1 MDKSKLEELSDRI
14 LSQFFIQLRK
24 IYDEELS
31 NSPHYSLIEDD
42 SFTNACDTVSNMF
55 GVAPC
60 DYIDLDY
67 IITIIEMNPNINEG
81 IINERPTIGRYSY
94 EIDVHEN
101 VNQRVT
107 YRHQSESYSP
117 STLIQIARKMESEG
131 DISVYD
137 GKQVDRDIYDSET
150 NDVKYDKDSIK
161 KIR

>member
-14 LSQFFIQLRK
+14 LSQFFIQLIK
-24 IYDEELS
+24 IYDGKIENSKHYPLVEE
-31 NSPHYSLIEDD
+31 D
-42 SFTNACDTVSNMF
+42 SFINSCDTVSNMF

>member
-31 NSPHYSLIEDD
+31 NSPHYPLIEED

-101 VNQRVT
+101 VSQRVT

>member
-137 GKQVDRDIYDSET
+137 GEQVDRDIYDSET

>member
-1 MDKSKLEELSDRI
+1 MEGSKLEALSDRI

-31 NSPHYSLIEDD
+31 NSPHYPLIEED

-67 IITIIEMNPNINEG
+67 IITIIDTNHNINEG
-81 IINERPTIGRYSY
+81 VIDKRPKIGNYTFD
-94 EIDVHEN
+94 IDVHEN
-101 VNQRVT
+101 VSQRVT
-107 YRHQSESYSP
+107 YKHRSESYSP
-117 STLIQIARKMESEG
+117 TTLIQIAKKMEYEG
-131 DISVYD
+131 DMSVWD
-137 GKQVDRDIYDSET
+137 GEHVDTDVYDSET
-150 NDVKYDKDSIK
+150 SDIKYDKDSIT

>member
-14 LSQFFIQLRK
+14 LSQFFIQLIK
-24 IYDEELS
+24 IYDGKIENSKHYPLVEE
-31 NSPHYSLIEDD
+31 D
-42 SFTNACDTVSNMF
+42 SFINSCDTVSNMF

-137 GKQVDRDIYDSET
+137 GEQVDRDIYDSET

>member
-31 NSPHYSLIEDD
+31 NSPHYPLIEED
-42 SFTNACDTVSNMF
+42 SFTNSCETVSNMF

-101 VNQRVT
+101 VSQRVT

>member
-1 MDKSKLEELSDRI
+1 MEGSKLEALSDRI

-31 NSPHYSLIEDD
+31 NSPHYPLIEED

-101 VNQRVT
+101 VSQRVT

>member
-1 MDKSKLEELSDRI
+1 
-14 LSQFFIQLRK
+14 
-24 IYDEELS
+24 
-31 NSPHYSLIEDD
+31 
-42 SFTNACDTVSNMF
+42 
-55 GVAPC
+55 
-60 DYIDLDY
+60 
-67 IITIIEMNPNINEG
+67 MNPNINEG

-137 GKQVDRDIYDSET
+137 GEQVDRDIYDSET